1 MGNALQA
8 ALGKEAVAKA
18 AAERVAGRFD
28 YLDELKTGVDSWRQ
42 NILTQRKNLQ
52 DNTQQEYLK
61 ILKQAQQE
69 FPSTKT
75 GS

>member
-52 DNTQQEYLK
+52 DNTQ
-61 ILKQAQQE
+61 
-69 FPSTKT
+69 
-75 GS
+75 